1 MRPSPPLAGETDST
15 MVNSSRI
22 RRASG
27 IWWARSLSLVVCAG
41 ASSGGL
47 GAQDGAGTQS
57 AVSPLGEIPVRTGAP
72 PYETVVAVE
81 APLVRYLLEELIT
94 QRLENA
100 QLSSDLAAADAQRA
114 QIEKAARE
122 KETALAA
129 WIAGLHDELA
139 QREAQLAYVTAARAS
154 GARLVEEARAA
165 EASARARR
173 QLAAMKTELEE
184 QDVQMAI
191 VQSAANDSAQRL
203 GAAEAELKR
212 REAENE
218 RLTAELG
225 ALRMTAKSAT
235 VLAHPSAAP
244 IDNQL
249 DTLPEGAEQR
259 AELLFATSVGGA
271 PPMPYPKPR
280 LRAGEVE
287 ALALASETPDDGAA
301 APGEGHVVIE
311 DAVWTEAGLRDV
323 AVRDWEPPSDTIAAP
338 ESLHVPD
345 AMSTAALAPISRMLE
360 ASEGGPTG
368 LDEAAA
374 RLADGLRATREEA
387 ILQQQERVFAVDV
400 NKRAFARSG
409 AEPVPF
415 DPALHISLLTA
426 KSELIGESTGG
437 IRFFPDGS
445 STGGRIELG
454 LLDDRV
460 AVNVRWSSG
469 AVTLER

>member
-1 MRPSPPLAGETDST
+1 
-15 MVNSSRI
+15 MVNSSHI
-22 RRASG
+22 RRPSG
-27 IWWARSLSLVVCAG
+27 IWWARSLSLVVCLG

-47 GAQDGAGTQS
+47 GAQEDAGAQS
-57 AVSPLGEIPVRTGAP
+57 AVSPLNELLLIPAPGEISVRTGAP
-72 PYETVVAVE
+72 PYETVVGVG
-81 APLVRYLLEELIT
+81 APLVRYLLEELIN

-100 QLSSDLAAADAQRA
+100 ELSGDLAVADAQRA
-114 QIEKAARE
+114 EIEKASSE
-122 KETALAA
+122 KETALKA

-139 QREAQLAYVTAARAS
+139 QREAQRASATAARAS

-173 QLAAMKTELEE
+173 QLAAMKRKLEE

-191 VQSAANDSAQRL
+191 IQSAAQDLAQQL

-212 REAENE
+212 REAENK

-225 ALRMTAKSAT
+225 GLRVTAQCAT
-235 VLAHPSAAP
+235 VLAQPSAAP
-244 IDNQL
+244 IDNQT
-249 DTLPEGAEQR
+249 DTLPKRAEQP
-259 AELLFATSVGGA
+259 AELLSATSVGVA

-287 ALALASETPDDGAA
+287 ALALASDTSDGGVA
-301 APGEGHVVIE
+301 APVEAHVVIE
-311 DAVWTEAGLRDV
+311 DAAWTEAGLRDV
-323 AVRDWEPPSDTIAAP
+323 VVRDREPPSDTISAP

-345 AMSTAALAPISRMLE
+345 AMSTAALAPIYRMLE
-360 ASEGGPTG
+360 PGEGGSTG

-400 NKRAFARSG
+400 NKRAFASSA
-409 AEPVPF
+409 AESVPL
-415 DPALHISLLTA
+415 DPALDISLLTA

-445 STGGRIELG
+445 STGGRIELR
-454 LLDDRV
+454 LLGDRA
-460 AVNVRWSSG
+460 AVNVRWSTG
-469 AVTLER
+469 AVTLDR

>member
-1 MRPSPPLAGETDST
+1 
-15 MVNSSRI
+15 MV
-22 RRASG
+22 G
-27 IWWARSLSLVVCAG
+27 IG
-41 ASSGGL
+41 
-47 GAQDGAGTQS
+47 
-57 AVSPLGEIPVRTGAP
+57 
-72 PYETVVAVE
+72 
-81 APLVRYLLEELIT
+81 APLVRYLLEELIN

-100 QLSSDLAAADAQRA
+100 QLHADLAAADAQRA

-139 QREAQLAYVTAARAS
+139 QREAQLAYATAARAS

-173 QLAAMKTELEE
+173 QLAAMKAKLEE
-184 QDVQMAI
+184 QDVQIAI
-191 VQSAANDSAQRL
+191 VQSAAKDLAQRL

-225 ALRMTAKSAT
+225 ALRMTAQSAT
-235 VLAHPSAAP
+235 VLTHPSAAP

-249 DTLPEGAEQR
+249 DTLPERAEQP
-259 AELLFATSVGGA
+259 AELLSATSVGVA

-287 ALALASETPDDGAA
+287 ALALAADTSDGGAA
-301 APGEGHVVIE
+301 APGEGDLVIK
-311 DAVWTEAGLRDV
+311 DAAWTEAGLRDV
-323 AVRDWEPPSDTIAAP
+323 AVRDREPPSDTISAP

-345 AMSTAALAPISRMLE
+345 AMSPAALAPISPMLE
-360 ASEGGPTG
+360 AGEGGSTG

-400 NKRAFARSG
+400 NKRAFASST
-409 AEPVPF
+409 AEFVPF
-415 DPALHISLLTA
+415 DPALDISLLTA

-445 STGGRIELG
+445 STGGRIGLRLLG
-454 LLDDRV
+454 DRA
-460 AVNVRWSSG
+460 AVNVRWSTG
-469 AVTLER
+469 AVTLDR